1 MDVKVRCSTSLGF
14 VLQTL
19 WPEVRGCDIY
29 LGEIED
35 MSYTF
40 MEVAESIFITP
51 PPLQRKKMDGLKIV
65 RLVQYIQWDTHSH
78 LLFFFFNT
86 NQGDCDRQH
95 LTV

>member
-1 MDVKVRCSTSLGF
+1 MRCSTSLGF

-40 MEVAESIFITP
+40 MEVAESIIIT
-51 PPLQRKKMDGLKIV
+51 PPLQRKKDGWIENCSIGSVYSMGYSL
-65 RLVQYIQWDTHSH
+65 TPSF
-78 LLFFFFNT
+78 LLL
-86 NQGDCDRQH
+86 QH
-95 LTV
+95 QPGGL

>member
-40 MEVAESIFITP
+40 MEVAESIIITP
-51 PPLQRKKMDGLKIV
+51 PFKEKR
-65 RLVQYIQWDTHSH
+65 
-78 LLFFFFNT
+78 
-86 NQGDCDRQH
+86 
-95 LTV
+95 